1 MIGTQSASEVIII
14 DKLFRLDEVQE
25 VNSVNGTIDVLA
37 KIVLRRDFLASDAEI
52 IGEFVEQKIRRIKG
66 ITRTQTI
73 IPGASKVKERFMV

>member
-1 MIGTQSASEVIII
+1 VH
-14 DKLFRLDEVQE
+14 
-25 VNSVNGTIDVLA
+25 GTIDVLA

-73 IPGASKVKERFMV
+73 IPGASKVKEGFMV